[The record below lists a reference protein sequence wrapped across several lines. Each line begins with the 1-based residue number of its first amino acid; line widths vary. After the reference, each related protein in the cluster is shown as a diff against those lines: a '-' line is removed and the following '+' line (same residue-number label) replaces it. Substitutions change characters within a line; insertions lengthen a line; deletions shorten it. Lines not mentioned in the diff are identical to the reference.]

1 MGSLEDCATTPLP
14 DKFNL
19 LSLGDKNDQLDDSY
33 TDTMRLIEMIEHFEK
48 FNLYDVFYIVKTTE
62 QANGSLKQENL
73 KTPLCLVNDY
83 GKISI

>member
-1 MGSLEDCATTPLP
+1 
-14 DKFNL
+14 
-19 LSLGDKNDQLDDSY
+19 
-33 TDTMRLIEMIEHFEK
+33 MIEHFEK